1 MIEIRFKKT
10 CNVNGKKY
18 KAGKKFKPTINDIS
32 LINRLNEGGYI
43 EPLTRNNLS
52 EIYRNLVKNRRDD

>member
-1 MIEIRFKKT
+1 MIKIKFKKT

-18 KAGKKFKPTINDIS
+18 KAGQKFKPTINDIS

-52 EIYRNLVKNRRDD
+52 EIYSNLVKNRRED